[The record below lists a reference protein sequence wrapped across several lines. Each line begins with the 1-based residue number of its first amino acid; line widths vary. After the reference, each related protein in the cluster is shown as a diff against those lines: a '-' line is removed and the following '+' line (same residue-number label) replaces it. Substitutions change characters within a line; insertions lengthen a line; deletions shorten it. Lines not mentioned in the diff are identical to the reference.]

1 MPINSLVFFR
11 EQCYSRLQHI
21 VYIRRWFLICPGK
34 RIKSSFSCNVEHLV
48 KGYAK
53 NRWLIVTSVLFLLT
67 FGGDCVTFMVHQV
80 FGITDVPEPSLDGN
94 ILPNPIDPKTYMVM
108 LCYKNGS
115 LTREGTLFSAFQ
127 YTISYS

>member
-1 MPINSLVFFR
+1 M
-11 EQCYSRLQHI
+11 
-21 VYIRRWFLICPGK
+21 YIRRWFLICPGK

-53 NRWLIVTSVLFLLT
+53 NICANCNFCPVSVFLLT
-67 FGGDCVTFMVHQV
+67 FGGDCDTFMVHQV